1 MEEEILFA
9 VINQTSNSCTIFVW
23 VLAQLFPKAQFI
35 YMHRHPIDVFVSAA
49 NMADTTYW
57 YSYLNTP
64 TDDEVLDF
72 IISQYSI
79 MMRHYL
85 RDRSLIPDGNLI
97 EVGFDEVTKDP
108 MVGIIYQNRCILRCN
123 DMSIKSSSYV

>member
-1 MEEEILFA
+1 
-9 VINQTSNSCTIFVW
+9 
-23 VLAQLFPKAQFI
+23 
-35 YMHRHPIDVFVSAA
+35 MHRHPIDVFVSAA